1 MTSSIE
7 RPRRCFAL
15 CSPIDQRMAST
26 MFDLPHPFGPTM
38 PMISCSKF
46 TTVRSTKD
54 LNPHS
59 SRRLIFNCS
68 SARNRTPDVTR
79 ELTSCHLIRCGEA
92 VPAPVPPRLERDHH
106 VNVVSLH
113 VRSLFSGY
121 A

>member
-38 PMISCSKF
+38 PMISWSKL

-54 LNPHS
+54 LKPDS

-68 SARNRTPDVTR
+68 SARNAKRDVPR
-79 ELTSCHLIRCGEA
+79 DECSRHLIRCGEDSA
-92 VPAPVPPRLERDHH
+92 VRDHH